1 MIKAAGAEGAAAGEV
16 LQRRCV
22 SCRTLGSKL
31 ELIRVVRTPEGEVTL
46 DLGGK
51 VQGRGAY
58 VCRERAC
65 IENALKRRLLDKA
78 LKKNLPAELARNIAA
93 LGQEHG

>member
-1 MIKAAGAEGAAAGEV
+1 MSLAGREDP
-16 LQRRCV
+16 LRRCV

-46 DLGGK
+46 DLAGK

-58 VCRERAC
+58 VCRQRAC
-65 IENALKRRLLDKA
+65 TESAIKRRLLEKA

>member
-1 MIKAAGAEGAAAGEV
+1 M
-16 LQRRCV
+16 
-22 SCRTLGSKL
+22 
-31 ELIRVVRTPEGEVTL
+31 IRVVRTPEGEVTL

-58 VCRERAC
+58 VCRKMAC
-65 IENALKRRLLDKA
+65 TENAIKRRLLDKA
-78 LKKNLPAELARNIAA
+78 LRKNLPAELARNIAA

>member
-1 MIKAAGAEGAAAGEV
+1 M
-16 LQRRCV
+16 
-22 SCRTLGSKL
+22 
-31 ELIRVVRTPEGEVTL
+31 IRVVRTPQGEVML

-58 VCRERAC
+58 VCRRMAC
-65 IENALKRRLLDKA
+65 VELAIKRRLLDKG

>member
-1 MIKAAGAEGAAAGEV
+1 MSQAADEAP
-16 LQRRCV
+16 QRRCV

-58 VCRERAC
+58 VCRKVAC
-65 IENALKRRLLDKA
+65 SENALNRRLLDKA
-78 LKKNLPAELARNIAA
+78 LRKNLPAELARNIAA